1 MSCLLSYYNTLPFP
15 LQSNLRAV
23 FCTFYIPHLF
33 QLLQNPGCSCAVF
46 RFSIPKCKISTLD
59 CAGFGFFLLKCTIST
74 SNCAGS
80 GFFLLKCTISTSDCA
95 GFDFFL
101 LKCTISTPDCA
112 GFDFSLLKCTIST
125 PDCAGFG
132 FFLLKC
138 TISTSDC
145 AGSSLFLLKCTI
157 STPDCAESSLF
168 LLKCKIRS
176 QNCAK
181 QRISLDISSRQS
193 AALSA
198 AIFLRHTRLILAKCF
213 CFTKEACSLKQKEK
227 RRSLSYS
234 KTYSAVFSLDCN
246 CSGRGILLSG
256 KVEQEVSEIPPM

>member
-46 RFSIPKCKISTLD
+46 RFSIPKCKISTL
-59 CAGFGFFLLKCTIST
+59 
-74 SNCAGS
+74 
-80 GFFLLKCTISTSDCA
+80 
-95 GFDFFL
+95 
-101 LKCTISTPDCA
+101 
-112 GFDFSLLKCTIST
+112 
-125 PDCAGFG
+125 DCAGFG